1 MVGGQIRI
9 VTFAFS
15 KPIRGNMNS
24 CQLESQTLKAKS
36 NSIRPDRK
44 YVLKKYEQLNFYDQK
59 CVIFHIL
66 KVGSGEKK
74 GRKINMFKIRGC
86 LALSDMSSAI
96 N

>member
-1 MVGGQIRI
+1 
-9 VTFAFS
+9 
-15 KPIRGNMNS
+15 MNS

-36 NSIRPDRK
+36 NSIWPDRK

-74 GRKINMFKIRGC
+74 GRKINTFKIRGC